1 MRSLVES
8 LGWSGVLP
16 FVLLAAVTVAAAP
29 AWAEPARQVLLFY
42 ALAIFCFLCGAW
54 WGIGLMRQ
62 RLAPVLLSNVWLLLA
77 VFACV
82 FLPERAALIALA
94 FCLAGLWVLEGKMA
108 VFGRQP
114 LYYRRMR
121 GWLSAVAA
129 VALLLSATRHF
140 A

>member
-1 MRSLVES
+1 
-8 LGWSGVLP
+8 
-16 FVLLAAVTVAAAP
+16 
-29 AWAEPARQVLLFY
+29 
-42 ALAIFCFLCGAW
+42 
-54 WGIGLMRQ
+54 MRQ

-82 FLPERAALIALA
+82 LLPARAALVALA
-94 FCLAGLWVLEGKMA
+94 FCLAGLWMLEGKMA
-108 VFGRQP
+108 VFRRQP

-129 VALLLSATRHF
+129 AALLLSAIRQF